1 MLHVIFL
8 EAPRELCVPPPLIEV
23 LVKDLALHVGKVFDC
38 LGLHVPQALPL
49 LLEGVQLAELSS
61 GDLLLEKLLGHPL
74 EFLLLL
80 VMPECVKADLGNV
93 FGPPQPGL
101 LVRECL
107 VSPHLLSKHDLG
119 LE

>member
-8 EAPRELCVPPPLIEV
+8 EAPRELSVPSPLIEV
-23 LVKDLALHVGKVFDC
+23 LVKDLSLHASEVFDG
-38 LGLHVPQALPL
+38 LGLQVPQALPL

-61 GDLLLEKLLGHPL
+61 GYLLLEKLLGHPL
-74 EFLLLL
+74 KFLLLL
-80 VMPECVKADLGNV
+80 VVPKCVKADLGYV

-101 LVRECL
+101 LVRESL